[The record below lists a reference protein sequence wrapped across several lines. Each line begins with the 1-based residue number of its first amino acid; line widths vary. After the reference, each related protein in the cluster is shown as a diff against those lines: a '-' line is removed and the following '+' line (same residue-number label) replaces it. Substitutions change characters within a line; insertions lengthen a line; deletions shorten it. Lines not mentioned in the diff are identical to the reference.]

1 MRVSS
6 YDQFTTMK
14 FQLNQVQQNLLKL
27 QNQNA
32 TGKQFQKLSEAPIQG
47 NQSLIIKNSLNQVD
61 QYVKNVKDANT
72 FLTSV
77 ESNLGTV
84 VNVLQQARENGLLAS
99 NATASAT
106 DKATYAQSINQ
117 NIEQIVTI
125 ANTKFLGKQ
134 MFAGEQTQTKPFTFD
149 GTTVTYHG
157 DMNVPSISVS
167 PNASVVVSENGE
179 TTFREVFDSLISLRD
194 EILAG
199 NTANVEAS
207 IGALDVALNNTVDLR
222 SEIGVRMESMAMYKA
237 NYEAE
242 KVTLQM
248 KQGDVEG
255 VDMTETIME
264 YVNAQMVQ
272 QGIIAVTN
280 KMFSVS
286 LLNYI

>member
-6 YDQFTTMK
+6 YDQFNTMK

-32 TGKQFQKLSEAPIQG
+32 TGKQFQKLSEAPIQA

-61 QYVKNVKDANT
+61 QYMKNVQDANT
-72 FLTSV
+72 FLASV

-84 VNVLQQARENGLLAS
+84 VSVLQHSREQALLAS
-99 NATASAT
+99 NATASTA
-106 DKATYAQSINQ
+106 DKATYAQAINQ
-117 NIEQIVTI
+117 NIEQILAI

-157 DMNVPSISVS
+157 NTDVPSISIS

-179 TTFREVFDSLISLRD
+179 TAFRGVFDSLIRLRD
-194 EILAG
+194 DILAG
-199 NTANVEAS
+199 NPTDIETAIAD
-207 IGALDVALNNTVDLR
+207 LDVALNDTIDLR
-222 SEIGVRMESMAMYKA
+222 SEMGVRMESMTMYKA

-248 KQGDVEG
+248 KKGDVED